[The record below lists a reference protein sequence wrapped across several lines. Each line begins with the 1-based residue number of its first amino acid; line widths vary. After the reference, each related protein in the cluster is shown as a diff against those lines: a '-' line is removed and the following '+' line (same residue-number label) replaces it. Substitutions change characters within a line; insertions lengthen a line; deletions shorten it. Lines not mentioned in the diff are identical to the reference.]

1 MGSGFRVYMKEVEVS
16 SKKKFEVIRITEL
29 VKEAVR
35 ESGIKDGLVLVYV
48 PHATATVIVNEYE
61 PRICEDYIE
70 WLRRYVPPNIGWRHD
85 EIDDNAHAHI
95 ASAIVGPGRV
105 IPVHNGKLLLGTW
118 QEIMLV
124 ELDGPRPSR
133 KVIIEVIGG

>member
-1 MGSGFRVYMKEVEVS
+1 MGSEFRVYMKEVEVS
-16 SKKKFEVIRITEL
+16 SKRKFEVIRITEL

-95 ASAIVGPGRV
+95 ASAIVGPGRA

-124 ELDGPRPSR
+124 ELDGPRASR

>member
-95 ASAIVGPGRV
+95 ASAIVGPGRT

>member
-48 PHATATVIVNEYE
+48 PHATATVIVNE
-61 PRICEDYIE
+61 
-70 WLRRYVPPNIGWRHD
+70 
-85 EIDDNAHAHI
+85 
-95 ASAIVGPGRV
+95 
-105 IPVHNGKLLLGTW
+105 
-118 QEIMLV
+118 
-124 ELDGPRPSR
+124 
-133 KVIIEVIGG
+133 